1 MSKKIDNIDVDKYIG
16 QRLRDWRKMMG
27 MGRKELAEQ
36 LHITDDAL
44 YRIEAGIIGL
54 SPNHAYMLANELNCD
69 LNFIFGR
76 EEIPSRTIE
85 IKSGLSVVRRAA
97 VMLRFCL
104 EILENEQE
112 DE

>member
-1 MSKKIDNIDVDKYIG
+1 MSKMVDNIDVDKYIG
-16 QRLRDWRKMMG
+16 QRLRKWRKMMG
-27 MGRKELAEQ
+27 MGRKELAAR

-44 YRIEAGIIGL
+44 YRIEAGMTGL
-54 SPNHAYMLANELNCD
+54 SPNYVYTLANELNCD

-76 EEIPSRTIE
+76 EEIPYRTIE
-85 IKSGLSVVRRAA
+85 KSSGLSAAGRAA

-104 EILENEQE
+104 EILENEGE